1 MSKDSS
7 VYCYK
12 KYKQRLQKKKKAH
25 ERYQDLFKEGKK
37 GDKIIVNDITIS
49 TKMKS
54 KS

>member
-12 KYKQRLQKKKKAH
+12 KYKQRLQKKKAH

-37 GDKIIVNDITIS
+37 GDKIIVNDIKIS